1 MRPKA
6 VIPKVYLFLQ
16 ENGIDIDAC
25 VIDYKLISVRCQD
38 LSLYRKAFRVKIR
51 TMIKNND
58 THALKPY
65 IDAFYTFTQF
75 AQYLYGFHSCG
86 SEVEE
91 WQEQLAYYLQT
102 RFDESSALECTKDS
116 LIKYASVN
124 EYEKSFK
131 ELYQKFAPDVD
142 SESLPFVQDAK
153 PFLNQKDQS
162 HFDKFFNYDPYA
174 GFDLENISS

>member
-6 VIPKVYLFLQ
+6 VKPEKYLYLQ

-51 TMIKNND
+51 TLIKQND
-58 THALKPY
+58 MPALKRY
-65 IDAFYTFTQF
+65 IDAFYTFAQF
-75 AQYLYGFHSCG
+75 SQYLYGFHSCAG
-86 SEVEE
+86 VVEP

-102 RFDESSALECTKDS
+102 RFDESRVLVYEPGSWISYKSVKD
-116 LIKYASVN
+116 
-124 EYEKSFK
+124 YEESFK
-131 ELYQKFAPDVD
+131 KKYQNFSLDES
-142 SESLPFVQDAK
+142 SEILPFIQDAK

-162 HFDKFFNYDPYA
+162 HFDTYFNPNQKRD
-174 GFDLENISS
+174 FDYNKT

>member
-6 VIPKVYLFLQ
+6 VKPEKYLYLQ

-51 TMIKNND
+51 TLIKQND
-58 THALKPY
+58 MPALKPY
-65 IDAFYTFTQF
+65 IDAFYTFAQF
-75 AQYLYGFHSCG
+75 SQYLYGFHSCAG
-86 SEVEE
+86 VVES

-102 RFDESSALECTKDS
+102 GFDESRVLVYEPGSW
-116 LIKYASVN
+116 IKYKSVN
-124 EYEKSFK
+124 DYEKSFK
-131 ELYQKFAPDVD
+131 KRYQKFSPDEN
-142 SESLPFVQDAK
+142 SEILPFIQDAK

-162 HFDKFFNYDPYA
+162 HFDKYFNNNQNK
-174 GFDLENISS
+174 GFD

>member
-6 VIPKVYLFLQ
+6 VKPKVYLFLQ

-58 THALKPY
+58 TPDLKRY
-65 IDAFYTFTQF
+65 IDAFYSFAQF
-75 AQYLYGFHSCG
+75 SQYLYGFHSCG

-91 WQEQLAYYLQT
+91 WQEQLAYFLQT
-102 RFDESSALECTKDS
+102 RFDASSALECN
-116 LIKYASVN
+116 KYSMISYSSVE
-124 EYEKSFK
+124 EYEKFFK
-131 ELYQKFAPDVD
+131 TLYQKFAPDVD
-142 SESLPFVQDAK
+142 SATLTFVQDAK

-174 GFDLENISS
+174 GFDFDKV

>member
-6 VIPKVYLFLQ
+6 VKPERYLYLQ

-25 VIDYKLISVRCQD
+25 AIDYKLISVRCQD

-51 TMIKNND
+51 TLIKHND
-58 THALKPY
+58 IPSLKRY
-65 IDAFYTFTQF
+65 IDAFYAF
-75 AQYLYGFHSCG
+75 AQFVKYLYGFHSCG
-86 SEVEE
+86 SVVEE

-102 RFDESSALECTKDS
+102 RFEESKTLECKS
-116 LIKYASVN
+116 GSSIKYANVN

-131 ELYQKFAPDVD
+131 KLYQKFAPDVD
-142 SESLPFVQDAK
+142 SGTLTFVQDAK

-162 HFDKFFNYDPYA
+162 HFHKFFNYDKYA
-174 GFDLENISS
+174 GFDFDKV

>member
-6 VIPKVYLFLQ
+6 VKPKVYLFLQ

-38 LSLYRKAFRVKIR
+38 LSLYKKAFRVKIR

-58 THALKPY
+58 TPDLKRY
-65 IDAFYTFTQF
+65 IDAFYSFAQF
-75 AQYLYGFHSCG
+75 SQYLYGFHSCG
-86 SEVEE
+86 SVVEE

-102 RFDESSALECTKDS
+102 SFEESQTLECKSGS
-116 LIKYASVN
+116 LLKYGSVE

-142 SESLPFVQDAK
+142 SKILPFTQDEK
-153 PFLNQKDQS
+153 PFLNQKDKS
-162 HFDKFFNYDPYA
+162 HFDKFFNYDHYA
-174 GFDLENISS
+174 GFEI